1 MSCVAST
8 IARLNSTNPLATLK
22 FFLRMCPGIFEYSE
36 SNPTQTNLPSAQRAF
51 RSSIKLRFMFAPQI
65 VKKQITLQLA
75 PEMRLSRMLQDYFLY
90 VKFSFP
96 IQNTHGAQF

>member
-1 MSCVAST
+1 
-8 IARLNSTNPLATLK
+8 
-22 FFLRMCPGIFEYSE
+22 
-36 SNPTQTNLPSAQRAF
+36 
-51 RSSIKLRFMFAPQI
+51 MFAPQI

-96 IQNTHGAQF
+96 IQNTHGAQFWAYRRISDMLFSTQKSTLIKSMPKKPKNPHLAFSKALLNARQLSHNNSLINYKRL

>member
-1 MSCVAST
+1 
-8 IARLNSTNPLATLK
+8 
-22 FFLRMCPGIFEYSE
+22 
-36 SNPTQTNLPSAQRAF
+36 
-51 RSSIKLRFMFAPQI
+51 MFAPQI